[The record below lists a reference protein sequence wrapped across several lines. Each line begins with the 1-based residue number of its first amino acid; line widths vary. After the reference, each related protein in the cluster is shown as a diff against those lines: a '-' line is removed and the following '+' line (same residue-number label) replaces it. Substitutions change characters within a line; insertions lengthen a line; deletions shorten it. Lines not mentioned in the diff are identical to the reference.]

1 MYIFPLSFANSI
13 VRDLVTAVHIY
24 SCILFCSLQ
33 STIHTA
39 VPTLAHGVTETV
51 LSICV
56 MVVKK
61 V

>member
-24 SCILFCSLQ
+24 SILFCSLQ